1 VFHSKR
7 MTWLV
12 VSACLPLLAGCGQG
26 DAVNGAIRPSLGAIE
41 SSTYIT
47 LPTEATWKQKLT
59 YVTAQSETL
68 QKVVHATGQL
78 QPDASAVSR
87 ISAPIRGKAVSV
99 DVSIGETVAKGQQ
112 LMSLSSSDLT
122 TLQSDYFSKQAD
134 IDADVARDLV
144 DIDCDLKQTDAQIKL
159 LQKQYDR
166 AKLLFEEKIGSLST
180 LEQTQ
185 TELQKQEVTRQA
197 LFEKRQRT
205 VQSAHRKKQL
215 AQRSLN
221 QQLEL
226 LGMPPNIVEHVNSH
240 NDVECTIPIRTPQAG
255 IVLERS
261 VNEGEL
267 VDPGKVLLMVDDLG
281 TLWLMAD
288 IFEQDLDKVKVGQ
301 TVEFRVDSRPSQVY
315 KAKLDFVAGSI
326 DPETRTLAV
335 RANITNS
342 NHDLKPK
349 MFARLTINTGRQGA
363 LAIPA
368 DAVQEL
374 GSRKVV
380 YVPRPDGTFEERT
393 VEVGEPSGDMVEVL
407 SGLKPG
413 EKLVSGGSFMLR
425 AVSLKQSN

>member
-1 VFHSKR
+1 VINSKR
-7 MTWLV
+7 MTLV
-12 VSACLPLLAGCGQG
+12 VMSACLPLLAACGQS
-26 DAVNGAIRPSLGAIE
+26 DAVNGAIRSPVAPQE
-41 SSTYIT
+41 SISYIT
-47 LPTEATWKQKLT
+47 VPTEATWKQKLT
-59 YVTAQSETL
+59 YVTARPEVL

-87 ISAPIRGKAVSV
+87 ISAPIRGKAMSV
-99 DVSIGETVAKGQQ
+99 DVSIGEKVAKGQQ
-112 LMSLSSSDLT
+112 LMSISSNELT
-122 TLQSDYFSKQAD
+122 TLQSDYFAKQAD
-134 IDADVARDLV
+134 IDADVSRELV

-159 LQKQYDR
+159 LQKQDDR
-166 AKLLFEEKIGSLST
+166 AKLLFNEKIGALST
-180 LEQTQ
+180 LEQIQ
-185 TELQKQEVTRQA
+185 TELQKQQVTREA
-197 LFEKRQRT
+197 LVEKRQRT
-205 VQSAHRKKQL
+205 IASASRKKEL
-215 AQRSLN
+215 ARKSLN

-226 LGMPPNIVEHVNSH
+226 LGMPPNIVQHVYSH
-240 NDVECTIPIRTPQAG
+240 NDVECTIPIRTPQSG

-267 VDPGKVLLMVDDLG
+267 VDPGKTLLMVDDLE

-301 TVEFRVDSRPSQVY
+301 TIEFSVDSRPKQVY

-326 DPETRTLAV
+326 DPETRTLNV
-335 RANITNS
+335 RANISNL

-349 MFARLTINTGRQGA
+349 MFARLTINIGRQAA
-363 LAIPA
+363 LAIPT

-380 YVPRPDGTFEERT
+380 YIPRADGSFEERT
-393 VEVGEPSGDMVEVL
+393 VEIAEPSGDMVEVL